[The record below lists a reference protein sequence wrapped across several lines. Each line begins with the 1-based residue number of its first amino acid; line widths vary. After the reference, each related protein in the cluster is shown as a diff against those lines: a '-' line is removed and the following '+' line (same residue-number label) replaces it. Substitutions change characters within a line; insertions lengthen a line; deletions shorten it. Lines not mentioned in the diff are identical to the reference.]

1 MLFRARIDPT
11 KFKADRTSWGAR
23 RFSTIA
29 VLLNV
34 IAIRTLEM
42 VRYDLT

>member
-1 MLFRARIDPT
+1 MLFRASIDPT
-11 KFKADRTSWGAR
+11 KFKADRTSWELGA
-23 RFSTIA
+23 FL

-34 IAIRTLEM
+34 IAIRTLET